1 MEEYEYSFKVK
12 SIKPYI
18 EYCEKN
24 NYKLEDITKQ
34 NRIVYENRY
43 SEDVIARITTTVK
56 DGKKTCVFDCK
67 NIGKRDK
74 TLKISSESKPIKVTK
89 GNREQI
95 ESILNVLNFYKVV
108 SNNRK
113 RYIYK
118 KTGIKFEIDEYTS
131 PLMCIIGI
139 EGERNKVNKVYE
151 ELKDIENAQ

>member
-12 SIKPYI
+12 SIKPYV

-43 SEDVIARITTTVK
+43 SEDIIARITTTVK
-56 DGKKTCVFDCK
+56 QGKKTCVFDCK
-67 NIGKRDK
+67 NVGQRDK
-74 TLKISSESKPIKVTK
+74 ALKISSESEQMKVTK

-95 ESILNVLNFYKVV
+95 KSILNVLNFYEAAN
-108 SNNRK
+108 NNRK

-118 KTGIKFEIDEYTS
+118 KNGVKFEIDNYTS
-131 PLMCIIGI
+131 PKMCVIGI
-139 EGERNKVNKVYE
+139 EGEKNKVDKVYE
-151 ELKDIENAQ
+151 ELRDIDNA